1 MAGGLAFIGLAAAGA
16 VATFLLAARKRRGGG
31 LPARAEVPLTT
42 LRAVVSGMEIAATS
56 MARGVSVE
64 CFGDYR
70 RDPALLVVEVRTV
83 TEADAD
89 RLIAEGDLPAR
100 LREIL
105 RDNAYPAA
113 AIPQVGLT
121 IRSRERLK
129 REAAALQDQEDLARW
144 ADSHD

>member
-16 VATFLLAARKRRGGG
+16 VATFLLAARKKGSG
-31 LPARAEVPLTT
+31 LPAQAEVPLTT

-70 RDPALLVVEVRTV
+70 RDPALLVVEVRTT

-105 RDNAYPAA
+105 RDNGYPAA
-113 AIPQVGLT
+113 AISRVGLT

-129 REAAALQDQEDLARW
+129 REAAALLDQEDLARW
-144 ADSHD
+144 AESDD